1 MGLEDPIIF
10 GMDEENIEKKNISGS
25 REKTIFI
32 YGLIFVLGVLIGSF
46 LNIGNRDAL
55 KETANLI
62 SQTGKEVLA
71 PSVSGGV
78 NFSLPLKK
86 PAVPKTKTVAPGVI
100 SSTPKTA
107 TSSEANVST
116 SSVAVATSSSAPI
129 IEVAS
134 VAPVAAAGAPVAA
147 AEDAQTPSVQ
157 ESAVAVAKLLI
168 FEVQITGGP
177 GNSEQDFIKI
187 YNPTSYA
194 VDASGWKIRKRSSKG
209 SETSIKVIP
218 GGTSIA
224 SGAVLTWANSKEN
237 FAGMMGAE
245 ISSTASI
252 AADSSIAVLD
262 GDGRIIDA
270 VAWGGGT
277 DQFVE
282 GVPYPANPEAGQIL
296 RRKTGGANLQDT
308 DNNAAD
314 FEV

>member
-1 MGLEDPIIF
+1 ME
-10 GMDEENIEKKNISGS
+10 EENIEKKNTSGGYLQ
-25 REKTIFI
+25 KIFF
-32 YGLIFVLGVLIGSF
+32 YGLIFALGVLTGNF
-46 LNIGNRDAL
+46 FNTGNRDAL

-78 NFSLPLKK
+78 SFSLPLKK
-86 PAVPKTKTVAPGVI
+86 PAITKTKAVVPTVAPSPPKIAMSSGV
-100 SSTPKTA
+100 SATA
-107 TSSEANVST
+107 SLPA
-116 SSVAVATSSSAPI
+116 AATSSSVPTV
-129 IEVAS
+129 ETTSTLPVVATS
-134 VAPVAAAGAPVAA
+134 AQIVAV
-147 AEDAQTPSVQ
+147 ESEQTPPVE
-157 ESAVAVAKLLI
+157 ESAAVVAKLLI

-187 YNPTSYA
+187 YNPTPYS
-194 VDASGWKIRKRSSKG
+194 VNASGWKIRKRSSKG

-218 GGTSIA
+218 DGTNIA

-237 FAGMMGAE
+237 FAGTMSAE

-262 GDGRIIDA
+262 GDGKIIDA

-277 DQFVE
+277 SQFVE
-282 GVPYPANPEAGQIL
+282 GAPYPANPEAGQIL

-308 DNNAAD
+308 DNNATD